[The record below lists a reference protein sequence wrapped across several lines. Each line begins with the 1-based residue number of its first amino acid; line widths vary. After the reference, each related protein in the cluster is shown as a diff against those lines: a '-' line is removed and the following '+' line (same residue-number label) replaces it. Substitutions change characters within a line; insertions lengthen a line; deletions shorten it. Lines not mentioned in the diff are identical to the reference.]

1 MLQEKGQFPYEFSF
15 NFVLEIIQILSSLIF
30 FVGQSEGGCDCFQW
44 IEPEICARSKEI
56 IPGLFRRINKLEF
69 ENQRMTDDDE
79 ENQGKIMKI
88 RGRWSTV
95 FFVFMFVVMALVFI
109 VILV

>member
-1 MLQEKGQFPYEFSF
+1 
-15 NFVLEIIQILSSLIF
+15 
-30 FVGQSEGGCDCFQW
+30 
-44 IEPEICARSKEI
+44 
-56 IPGLFRRINKLEF
+56 
-69 ENQRMTDDDE
+69 MTDDDE

-95 FFVFMFVVMALVFI
+95 YFVFMFVVMALVFI